1 MSEQE
6 LKYYERLDIP
16 VLTINQVKDMIRS
29 DIYETINCWKQEKQV
44 DRQTYRIIG
53 PAGVGKTAICYQLA
67 QELTELIFGEYN
79 QTHPDDKKFFEIL
92 MVKAPVLAREDFIV
106 PFPVRTDDE
115 TFSFKMLYSD
125 FVPKKKNSFG
135 LFVIDEF
142 SRGDHRLQQL
152 LWQILNEFSVHR
164 LSLPKGWFVISVD
177 NPDDS
182 EYSMDV
188 LQDAAGL
195 RRQLQVYVHVSSR
208 DFLEYAIKSD
218 FHPLVIEFIQTHPE
232 YVYDFKSQKQGAVYA
247 NPASWEKVSDHLWKL
262 EKTYGKLDF
271 TKIENRSAGLLNTHM
286 AQMFIEFARDKKDI
300 NPKDIFYDFPNVKA
314 QVKELVHENNVSK
327 LTELMISFC
336 TFLSTSRPDYTEKEL
351 RNIADFLLS
360 VPVDTAALFVTEI
373 DSLPKSSDAFRYI
386 TEIHIKLVEVNE
398 QYRKDFYETLVRV
411 GQGDYEYRTN

>member
-6 LKYYERLDIP
+6 LKYYEQLDIP
-16 VLTINQVKDMIRS
+16 VLTIKQVKDMIRS
-29 DIYETINCWKQEKQV
+29 DIYETINCWKQGKQV
-44 DRQTYRIIG
+44 EKQTYRIIG
-53 PAGVGKTAICYQLA
+53 PAGVGKTAICHQLA
-67 QELTELIFGEYN
+67 EELTEFIFGEYN
-79 QTHPDDKKFFEIL
+79 QDHPDDKKDFEIL
-92 MVKAPVLAREDFIV
+92 MVKAPVLTREDFIV
-106 PFPVRTDDE
+106 PFPVRTDGD

-125 FVPKKKNSFG
+125 FIPKKKNSFG

-164 LSLPKGWFVISVD
+164 FSFPKGWFVISVD

-195 RRQLQVYVHVSSR
+195 RRQLQVYVYVSAG
-208 DFLEYAIKSD
+208 DFLEYAIEND

-262 EKTYGKLDF
+262 GKTYGKLDYS
-271 TKIENRSAGLLNTHM
+271 KIESRAAGLLNTHM
-286 AQMFIEFARDKKDI
+286 AQMFVEFARDKKSI
-300 NPKDIFYDFPNVKA
+300 KPKDIFYNFSDVKPHIR
-314 QVKELVHENNVSK
+314 ELVSENNMSK

-336 TFLSTSRPDYTEKEL
+336 TFISTSRPKYTEKEL
-351 RNIADFLLS
+351 KNIADFLLS
-360 VPVDTAALFVTEI
+360 VPVDTAALFVTEM
-373 DSLPKSSDAFRYI
+373 DSLPRNSDAFSYI
-386 TEIHIKLVEVNE
+386 TEIHIKLIEVNE
-398 QYRKDFYETLVRV
+398 QYRKDFYETIVRV
-411 GQGDYEYRTN
+411 GQGDL